1 MINSWVP
8 AATDSTLCPHHLAAV
23 LEDSEPVSPQAAEG
37 SPEVGSALDKS
48 QAKSSAE
55 SVLEMIKGFASH
67 SLPRSECLRLLP
79 AASRG
84 RAPTTRPQRVA
95 ACVDWEAE
103 HLLHDFT

>member
-23 LEDSEPVSPQAAEG
+23 LEDSEPVSTQAAEG
-37 SPEVGSALDKS
+37 SPELGSALDKS

-55 SVLEMIKGFASH
+55 SVLEMIKGFASL
-67 SLPRSECLRLLP
+67 SLPRSVCLRF
-79 AASRG
+79 AAG
-84 RAPTTRPQRVA
+84 RFAWPGVTTRPQRVA

>member
-8 AATDSTLCPHHLAAV
+8 AATDSTLCPHHLTAV

-37 SPEVGSALDKS
+37 SPELGSALD
-48 QAKSSAE
+48 KSSAE

-67 SLPRSECLRLLP
+67 SLPRSACLPLLP

-84 RAPTTRPQRVA
+84 RAPTTRPQPVA

>member
-23 LEDSEPVSPQAAEG
+23 LEDSEPVSSQAAEG
-37 SPEVGSALDKS
+37 VPRAGSALDKS

-67 SLPRSECLRLLP
+67 SLPRSVCLRLLP

-84 RAPTTRPQRVA
+84 RARTTRPQQVA

-103 HLLHDFT
+103 HLLRDFT